1 MRGLGL
7 GLGEREACRRISCS
21 EFTVKRLGFSLGFSL
36 ESFEKR
42 GHLQNFLSAL
52 MILGA

>member
-1 MRGLGL
+1 VHGAGL

-42 GHLQNFLSAL
+42 GNLQNFLMAL
-52 MILGA
+52 MISGA